1 MTVRALDTGMTRN
14 LVDRLSK
21 LAESVKK
28 LSSENFEKVSPALV
42 LLDRKL
48 ESVNYIYG
56 GMSMINSVDSY
67 KIDGMIRH
75 LKMSNREYLYIEQA
89 QIAQPEGDGFK
100 IYYVPAGFS
109 GFNSFIF
116 PWGINAV
123 RPNLNKDKAKEF
135 SNWYTK
141 NDRTI
146 RFDFRNF
153 LKEDV
158 NKIHDDRVNFVGILF
173 WR

>member
-14 LVDRLSK
+14 LIDRLSK

-48 ESVNYIYG
+48 EAINYIYG

-89 QIAQPEGDGFK
+89 QIAPPEGDGPAT
-100 IYYVPAGFS
+100 YYVPAGFS

-116 PWGINAV
+116 PWGVNKI
-123 RPNLNKDKAKEF
+123 RPSMNKTDAKDF

>member
-75 LKMSNREYLYIEQA
+75 LKMSNGEYLYIEQA
-89 QIAQPEGDGFK
+89 QIAPPEGDGFK
-100 IYYVPAGFS
+100 IYYVPAGF
-109 GFNSFIF
+109 
-116 PWGINAV
+116 
-123 RPNLNKDKAKEF
+123 
-135 SNWYTK
+135 
-141 NDRTI
+141 
-146 RFDFRNF
+146 
-153 LKEDV
+153 
-158 NKIHDDRVNFVGILF
+158 
-173 WR
+173 

>member
-1 MTVRALDTGMTRN
+1 MTVKALDTGMTRN

-56 GMSMINSVDSY
+56 GMSMVNSVDSY

-89 QIAQPEGDGFK
+89 QIVPPGGDGPST
-100 IYYVPAGFS
+100 YHVPAGFS

-116 PWGINAV
+116 PWGINGV
-123 RPNLNKDKAKEF
+123 RPGMNKTDALEF

-153 LKEDV
+153 LKQDV
-158 NKIHDDRVNFVGILF
+158 NRINDDFVNFVGILF

>member
-14 LVDRLSK
+14 LIDRLSK

-89 QIAQPEGDGFK
+89 QIVPPEGDGPAT
-100 IYYVPAGFS
+100 YHVPAGFS

-123 RPNLNKDKAKEF
+123 RPNLNKDDAKEF

-146 RFDFRNF
+146 NFNFRNF

-158 NKIHDDRVNFVGILF
+158 NKIYDDRVNFVGILF

>member
-1 MTVRALDTGMTRN
+1 MTVRSLDTGMTRN

-28 LSSENFEKVSPALV
+28 LSSENFEKVSPALI

-89 QIAQPEGDGFK
+89 QIVPPEGDGFK
-100 IYYVPAGFS
+100 TYYVPAGFS

-116 PWGINAV
+116 PWGINGV
-123 RPNLNKDKAKEF
+123 RPDMHQTEALEF

-153 LKEDV
+153 LKQDV
-158 NKIHDDRVNFVGILF
+158 NVIHDDRVNFVGILF

>member
-1 MTVRALDTGMTRN
+1 MTVRSLDTGMTRN

-89 QIAQPEGDGFK
+89 QIVPPEGDGPK
-100 IYYVPAGFS
+100 TYYVPAGFS

-116 PWGINAV
+116 PLGINCV
-123 RPNLNKDKAKEF
+123 RPCVHKTKALEF
-135 SNWYTK
+135 SNWYIK

-146 RFDFRNF
+146 NFNFRNF